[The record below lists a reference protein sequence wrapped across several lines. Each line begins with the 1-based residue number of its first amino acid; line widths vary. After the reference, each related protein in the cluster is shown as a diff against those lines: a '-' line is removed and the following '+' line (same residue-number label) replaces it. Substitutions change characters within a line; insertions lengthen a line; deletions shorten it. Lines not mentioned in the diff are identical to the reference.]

1 MPPVYARV
9 DGIITGGRFLLTELG
24 LIEPNLSTSP
34 AATTRLAAAVAARLN

>member
-9 DGIITGGRFLLTELG
+9 DGVVTRGRFLLTELG

-34 AATTRLAAAVAARLN
+34 AATALLATAVAARLS